1 MTAGFLWLN
10 TFNQFEKNFIK
21 DAVAKI
27 ASREW
32 TPLDI
37 ISEEKS
43 KVMAWLDNSEKFQSY
58 QYQTFGFGLL
68 EDLKIALGSF
78 LMRILKNEH
87 FNELVKAYL
96 ED

>member
-27 ASREW
+27 ASRKW

-37 ISEEKS
+37 ISEEKNQII
-43 KVMAWLDNSEKFQSY
+43 AWLDNSEKFQSY
-58 QYQTFGFGLL
+58 QYQTLGLGVL

>member
-1 MTAGFLWLN
+1 MTAGYLWLN
-10 TFNQFEKNFIK
+10 TFNRFEQNFIK

-27 ASREW
+27 ASKEW
-32 TPLDI
+32 TPYDI
-37 ISEEKS
+37 ISEEKTQI
-43 KVMAWLDNSEKFQSY
+43 MAWLDNSEKFRNY
-58 QYQTFGFGLL
+58 QYQTLGLGVL

-87 FNELVKAYL
+87 FNELVKAYA

>member
-1 MTAGFLWLN
+1 MTAGYLWLN

-21 DAVAKI
+21 DAIAKI

-32 TPLDI
+32 SPLDI

-43 KVMAWLDNSEKFQSY
+43 QVMAWLDNSEKFQSY
-58 QYQTFGFGLL
+58 QYQTLGLGLL

-78 LMRILKNEH
+78 LMKILKDEH
-87 FNELVKAYL
+87 FHELVKAYL